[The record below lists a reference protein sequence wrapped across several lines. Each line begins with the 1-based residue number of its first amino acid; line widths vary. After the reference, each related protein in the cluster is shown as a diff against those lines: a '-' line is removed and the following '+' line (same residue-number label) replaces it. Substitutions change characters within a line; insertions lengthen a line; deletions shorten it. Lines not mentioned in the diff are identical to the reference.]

1 MYRDKISPL
10 LYKKEINM
18 DHIKVEKEFLD
29 NLFESAAWNQVG
41 VKPVVEEA
49 APEVVEEESS
59 VVEEAEEGA
68 THSCPVCESTLEEE
82 LSDDVLREHLSKVF
96 DVIDEAF
103 EVIEEEEEASEED
116 ED

>member
-49 APEVVEEESS
+49 APEGNSNGGDTAFKPADL
-59 VVEEAEEGA
+59 EA
-68 THSCPVCESTLEEE
+68 
-82 LSDDVLREHLSKVF
+82 
-96 DVIDEAF
+96 
-103 EVIEEEEEASEED
+103 
-116 ED
+116 